1 MKEARAI
8 VLVIDGGGIGA
19 SEDAARYGDGAAVNS
34 LANAARAAGGVH
46 APTLQRL
53 GLGNIDAVL
62 GIPPNQAPLA
72 ACARL
77 REQSNGKDSVTG
89 HWEMM
94 GITIIHAFPTYPH
107 GFPPELVERF
117 ESLIG
122 RRVLGN
128 EVASGTEI
136 IERLGP
142 EHMRTG
148 RPILYT
154 SADSVF
160 QVAAHEDVV
169 PLALLWQWCEQA
181 RAMLVPPHQVNRV
194 IARPFTGRPGAFV
207 RTAGRRDYA
216 VRPPSP
222 SLLECLA
229 AAGVP
234 TFGVGK
240 IQDIYS
246 CQGIAA
252 GSRTADNAE
261 GLAKTLEWLRANRS
275 GFCFT
280 NLNDFDSKYG
290 HRRDPAGFAKALM
303 ALDAKLAELLDEMRE
318 ADRLI
323 ITADHGCDPTAPG
336 TDHTR
341 EFAPLIDYRPGRRG
355 GTLGD
360 LDSFSQ
366 VGTRVLETFAV
377 SPPAR
382 ALAV

>member
-19 SEDAARYGDGAAVNS
+19 SEDAESYGDSSKVNS
-34 LANAARAAGGVH
+34 IGNAARVAGGV
-46 APTLQRL
+46 ALPALQRL
-53 GLGNIDAVL
+53 GLGNIDLVE
-62 GIPPNQAPLA
+62 GVPPEPKPKATSG
-72 ACARL
+72 RL

-94 GITIIHAFPTYPH
+94 GITIVHAFPTYPD
-107 GFPPELVERF
+107 GFPAEVIEQF

-148 RPILYT
+148 RPIVYT

-160 QVAAHEDVV
+160 QVAAHEEVV
-169 PLALLWQWCEQA
+169 PLALLWEWCEKA
-181 RAMLVPPHQVNRV
+181 RAMLVPPNRVNRV
-194 IARPFTGRPGAFV
+194 IARPFEGRPGSFV
-207 RTAGRRDYA
+207 RTAGRRDFA

-222 SLLECLA
+222 SLLECLTG
-229 AAGVP
+229 AGVA
-234 TFGVGK
+234 TYGLGK

-261 GLAKTLEWLRANRS
+261 GMAKTLEWLRANRS

-290 HRRDPAGFAKALM
+290 HRRDPLGFAKALV
-303 ALDAKLAELLDEMRE
+303 ALDSGLVKLLDALHEG
-318 ADRLI
+318 DRLI

-341 EFAPLIDYRPGRRG
+341 EFAPLLDYRPGVSG
-355 GTLGD
+355 ALVGNLN
-360 LDSFSQ
+360 SFGQ
-366 VGTRVLETFAV
+366 VGTRVLETFGV
-377 SPPAR
+377 PLPSR
-382 ALAV
+382 ALTV